1 MTKEEKVVSS
11 YILMNKLKDVVRT
24 GWKDWNVERERVE
37 SIAEHVYGVQQLA
50 LIMYLTYKEEYKDLD
65 LNKVILMLAI
75 HETEEAFIGDIT
87 LFQKEER
94 KTKEERG
101 HKAIHEY
108 FSRFID
114 GDKVEQVI
122 LEFDKKE
129 TNEAKFA
136 YQCDKL
142 ECDIQ
147 AALYNPYVDLNN
159 QESND
164 TFKNDIVQSFLNQG
178 MSFGE
183 MWLSFGQSIYPYD
196 NNFRS
201 VSEYTKKNILTINN
215 KKDFTNE

>member
-11 YILMNKLKDVVRT
+11 YILMNKLKAVVRT
-24 GWKDWNVERERVE
+24 GWKDWNVEKERVE
-37 SIAEHVYGVQQLA
+37 SIAEHIYGVQQLA
-50 LIMYLTYKEEYKDLD
+50 IIMYLTYKEEYKDLD

-87 LFQKEER
+87 MFQKER
-94 KTKEERG
+94 ATKEERG
-101 HKAIHEY
+101 HNAIHEY

-114 GDKVEQVI
+114 GEKIEQVI

-142 ECDIQ
+142 ECDLQ
-147 AALYNPYVDLNN
+147 AALYNDYVDLNN
-159 QESND
+159 QDNNPTS
-164 TFKNDIVQSFLNQG
+164 KNSKVKELLDQG

-183 MWLSFGQSIYPYD
+183 MWIQFGQELYPYD
-196 NNFRS
+196 NNFRN
-201 VSEYTKKNILTINN
+201 VSKYAKKNILTIN
-215 KKDFTNE
+215 KKKED

>member
-1 MTKEEKVVSS
+1 MTKEEQVVNS

-24 GWKDWNVERERVE
+24 GWKNWNVERERVE

-87 LFQKEER
+87 MFQKERE
-94 KTKEERG
+94 TKEERG
-101 HKAIHEY
+101 HNAIHEY

-122 LEFDKKE
+122 LEFDAKE
-129 TNEAKFA
+129 TKEAKFA

-159 QESND
+159 QESNA
-164 TFKNDIVQSFLNQG
+164 TFKNNKVQELLNQG

-183 MWLSFGQSIYPYD
+183 MWIQFGLDLYPYD
-196 NNFRS
+196 NNFRN
-201 VSEYTKKNILTINN
+201 VSEYTKKNIKSLKIE
-215 KKDFTNE
+215 K